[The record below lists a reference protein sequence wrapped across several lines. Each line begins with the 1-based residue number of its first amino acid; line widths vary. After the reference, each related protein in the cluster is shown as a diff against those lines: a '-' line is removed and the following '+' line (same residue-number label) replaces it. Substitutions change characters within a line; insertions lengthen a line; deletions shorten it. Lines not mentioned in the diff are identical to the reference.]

1 MTTVIDV
8 KYVAGIVIV
17 IYDQTSQERYTNK
30 ILKINNFNIR
40 EAGKDVDHAHLLV
53 KELQEHF
60 IICFR

>member
-1 MTTVIDV
+1 MSTVNDV

-30 ILKINNFNIR
+30 ILKINNLNIR

-53 KELQEHF
+53 EELQERF
-60 IICFR
+60 VNFF

>member
-53 KELQEHF
+53 KELQARF
-60 IICFR
+60 IKLF

>member
-53 KELQEHF
+53 KELQACF
-60 IICFR
+60 IKLF